1 MFFINES
8 DRACHWSCIIR
19 ITCRCMSFSEETR
32 ERERG
37 GGNIW
42 GRMALTASDMERL
55 FSLLLS
61 PDTEVI
67 KQVPHTPKI
76 HHFWLVF
83 SFRPQLSLGQ
93 CTRTPPSWAF
103 YVTLCSTV
111 KILTWVKG
119 SCLHCVCVC
128 VCVCHLVAIDTS
140 VISCCSS

>member
-1 MFFINES
+1 MKHINTWKHMFFINES
-8 DRACHWSCIIR
+8 DRACHWSCIR

-67 KQVPHTPKI
+67 KQVPHTPQNPP
-76 HHFWLVF
+76 FLTCF
-83 SFRPQLSLGQ
+83 LPQATAELRTVYKNPALLGI
-93 CTRTPPSWAF
+93 
-103 YVTLCSTV
+103 LCNIMLNSEDPHV
-111 KILTWVKG
+111 
-119 SCLHCVCVC
+119 S
-128 VCVCHLVAIDTS
+128 
-140 VISCCSS
+140 